1 MGQIIKGRVLR
12 SYDQGRYLVEFGGQE
27 KVVDSSVPMKPGE
40 LVQGRVV
47 GLGDKVELKRIPLG
61 EQSKDGSPSQFAPP
75 GGFLTSKWES
85 MLMEAMQKYQAR
97 FSAQDRTV
105 IVSQLRKAEYPQLIL
120 ASALA
125 MSKQGIPI
133 SEKLLQWL
141 TDLQSG
147 KQKMSMLPPEQLAPT
162 LMQADS
168 NSDGHGAALDQL
180 VNALRRM
187 IQEQQDMA
195 SQKPQLQSSPYEG
208 ETLNADSDAGSES
221 EHNDRFALTWR
232 LLNAQIDG
240 AIQHRVSTLPVW
252 LGDRLLEINIAIYEQ
267 RQNQNNQG
275 KLNHRNIIFSLD
287 LEALGQLD
295 IEMAMENRHLR
306 LKISADSHQAT
317 RQLLEH
323 GHSLDQ
329 ELDGFGWILDE
340 ISYATRE
347 RDEMGQVMSSVIE
360 HYMAQD
366 SLSRLM

>member
-1 MGQIIKGRVLR
+1 
-12 SYDQGRYLVEFGGQE
+12 
-27 KVVDSSVPMKPGE
+27 
-40 LVQGRVV
+40 
-47 GLGDKVELKRIPLG
+47 
-61 EQSKDGSPSQFAPP
+61 
-75 GGFLTSKWES
+75 
-85 MLMEAMQKYQAR
+85 
-97 FSAQDRTV
+97 
-105 IVSQLRKAEYPQLIL
+105 
-120 ASALA
+120 
-125 MSKQGIPI
+125 
-133 SEKLLQWL
+133 
-141 TDLQSG
+141 
-147 KQKMSMLPPEQLAPT
+147 
-162 LMQADS
+162 
-168 NSDGHGAALDQL
+168 
-180 VNALRRM
+180 
-187 IQEQQDMA
+187 
-195 SQKPQLQSSPYEG
+195 
-208 ETLNADSDAGSES
+208 
-221 EHNDRFALTWR
+221 LTWR

-240 AIQHRVSTLPVW
+240 ANQHRVSTLPVW